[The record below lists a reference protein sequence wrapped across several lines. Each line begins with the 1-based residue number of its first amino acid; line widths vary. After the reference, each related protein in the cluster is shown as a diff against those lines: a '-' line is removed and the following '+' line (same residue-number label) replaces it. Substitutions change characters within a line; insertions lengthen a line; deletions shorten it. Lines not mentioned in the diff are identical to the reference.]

1 MVIAPAIE
9 SAPNK
14 CPKCPSGHADC
25 NALELMRSSNHHHQ
39 ARTRI
44 VAVAEPGTAQLHA
57 EKGAPMS
64 TTTRRVRVLAKK
76 APEVLEP
83 LEQLLA
89 AMAAVGEG
97 HFSVQLPRHWDGI
110 AGKLADSFNT

>member
-1 MVIAPAIE
+1 MPQV
-9 SAPNK
+9 
-14 CPKCPSGHADC
+14 PSGHADC

-44 VAVAEPGTAQLHA
+44 VAVAEPSPAQLHA
-57 EKGAPMS
+57 EKGSPMS
-64 TTTRRVRVLAKK
+64 ETTTRRVRVLAKK
-76 APEVLEP
+76 APEALEP

-110 AGKLADSFNT
+110 AGKLADSFNTIVNHNRRL